1 MTDIA
6 ALGAKHGREYA
17 EDSWQVDPADYD
29 MAIQWCEAADNGTL
43 AATYPIPEA
52 AADAIPCD
60 LDTAGWSWGEQVDY
74 QVAWD
79 HGFYE
84 RATELCRDVIAR
96 EVTA

>member
-6 ALGAKHGREYA
+6 ALGARHGREYA
-17 EDSWQVDPADYD
+17 EDSWQVDPADYG

-43 AATYPIPEA
+43 AATYPIPEE

-60 LDTAGWSWGEQVDY
+60 LDTAGWSWSELADY
-74 QVAWD
+74 QGAWD
-79 HGFYE
+79 RGFYE

-96 EVTA
+96 EVT